1 VVRPIPTIKD
11 VAQRAGVTVTTV
23 SRVLNNR
30 GYISEQTRSK
40 VAEAMK
46 ELDYVPNEMAR
57 SLLRQRSNIIGLIV
71 PAVSHPF
78 FSELAMHVEYY
89 AYEMGYKILLCN
101 SHLDIA
107 KERKYIDMLKRH
119 KVDGIIMGSHT
130 LDVDEYQS
138 LSMPIVTIDRKIDD
152 AIPSVSSDNRQGGL
166 LATRRLI
173 SRGCRKLAMIAGSLQ
188 LDLLANQRCTSFIAE
203 SEAQGIE
210 HVIVQTNLDVFDYSQ
225 YGDLVDK
232 LFLEHPDI
240 DGVFTSDVKAAYVIQ
255 ACARLGK
262 SVPRDVKI
270 VGYDDSQI
278 ASLLVPRLT
287 TIRQPKEAMAKL
299 ALETVVKQIRGES
312 FSLETVLPVE
322 LIDRDSA

>member
-1 VVRPIPTIKD
+1 MPTIKD

-30 GYISEQTRSK
+30 GYISEQTRQK

-46 ELDYVPNEMAR
+46 ALDYLPNEMAR

-78 FSELAMHVEYY
+78 FGELAMHIEYY

-101 SHLDIA
+101 SHLDSA
-107 KERKYIDMLKRH
+107 KEREYIDMLKGR

-130 LDVDEYQS
+130 LDVHEYQS
-138 LSMPIVTIDRKIDD
+138 LSMPLVSIDRKID
-152 AIPSVSSDNRQGGL
+152 ARIPSVSSDNRQGGL

-173 SRGCRKLAMIAGSLQ
+173 SRGCRKLAMIAGSQQ
-188 LDLLANQRCTSFIAE
+188 LDLFANQRCTSFIAE
-203 SEAQGIE
+203 AQAHGIE

-225 YGDLVDK
+225 YSDLVDK
-232 LFLEHPDI
+232 LFAEHPDV
-240 DGVFTSDVKAAYVIQ
+240 DGVFTSDVKAAHVIQ
-255 ACARLGK
+255 GCARLGK
-262 SVPRDVKI
+262 TVPGDVKV
-270 VGYDDSQI
+270 VGYDDTQI

-287 TIRQPKEAMAKL
+287 TVRQPKEAMAKL
-299 ALETVVKQIRGES
+299 ALETVVKQIRGEP

-322 LIDRDSA
+322 LVDRDSA